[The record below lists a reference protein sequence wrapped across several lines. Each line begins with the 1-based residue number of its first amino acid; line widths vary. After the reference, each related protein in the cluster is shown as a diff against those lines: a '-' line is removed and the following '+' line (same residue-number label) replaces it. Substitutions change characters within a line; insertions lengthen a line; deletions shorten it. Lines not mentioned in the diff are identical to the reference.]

1 MAYKFKK
8 VLNHGAPTPIVARLS
23 LQILEILK
31 QCNVSKNI
39 HDAVGNLYVNSLLP
53 RLIRCWEIEERFKQ
67 EFVAAVDSYKPSASA
82 NAGVEVPQIARLE
95 PECHNFLYEAKNF
108 IRDLLQVVN
117 HLYGTT
123 FEEASEF
130 SRAAKKKGSQS
141 LVEFAEKTFGP
152 GDGKTKM
159 LKEAVPTVEA
169 LISMRNAVEHPDG
182 YSGKLVITNF
192 ELELGADGK
201 HLDEPG
207 WHREKDG
214 KAVDKPTAI
223 RADMETCIHNLLTLG
238 EDVFVS
244 WASDHLKVPDLMR
257 VACIP
262 EDRRNPDRPVKWT
275 VTLNQRLQHSLAKAA
290 NEKKPS

>member
-1 MAYKFKK
+1 MQ
-8 VLNHGAPTPIVARLS
+8 R
-23 LQILEILK
+23 
-31 QCNVSKNI
+31 
-39 HDAVGNLYVNSLLP
+39 
-53 RLIRCWEIEERFKQ
+53 IEEYSGRGRQ
-67 EFVAAVDSYKPSASA
+67 SLHELAAAEIDTLLGNRRAVQARIRRRRDGYKPSASA

-159 LKEAVPTVEA
+159 FKEAVPTIEA

-182 YSGKLVITNF
+182 YSGKLVIANF
-192 ELELGADGK
+192 TLE
-201 HLDEPG
+201 
-207 WHREKDG
+207 WR
-214 KAVDKPTAI
+214 
-223 RADMETCIHNLLTLG
+223 
-238 EDVFVS
+238 
-244 WASDHLKVPDLMR
+244 
-257 VACIP
+257 
-262 EDRRNPDRPVKWT
+262 
-275 VTLNQRLQHSLAKAA
+275 
-290 NEKKPS
+290 

>member
-31 QCNVSKNI
+31 QCNASKNI
-39 HDAVGNLYVNSLLP
+39 HDAIGNLYVNSLLP

-67 EFVAAVDSYKPSASA
+67 EFVAAIDSYKPSASA

-141 LVEFAEKTFGP
+141 Q
-152 GDGKTKM
+152 
-159 LKEAVPTVEA
+159 
-169 LISMRNAVEHPDG
+169 AVEPRQPCRPCC
-182 YSGKLVITNF
+182 
-192 ELELGADGK
+192 ER
-201 HLDEPG
+201 HLDYCLHG
-207 WHREKDG
+207 QCRRRRLDRSNVTRGLHRHALLTMCQFSFCTLPRSSGVMIPDVPLCPPIITYRCWNFLWSKMARSAPRSPFGLPEATAVVRAASLSCQNEG
-214 KAVDKPTAI
+214 KAPKFS
-223 RADMETCIHNLLTLG
+223 RNRESSG
-238 EDVFVS
+238 EPR
-244 WASDHLKVPDLMR
+244 L
-257 VACIP
+257 
-262 EDRRNPDRPVKWT
+262 RP
-275 VTLNQRLQHSLAKAA
+275 R
-290 NEKKPS
+290 

>member
-1 MAYKFKK
+1 MQRIEEYSRR
-8 VLNHGAPTPIVARLS
+8 GRQS
-23 LQILEILK
+23 LRELAAAE
-31 QCNVSKNI
+31 V
-39 HDAVGNLYVNSLLP
+39 DTLLG
-53 RLIRCWEIEERFKQ
+53 IEERFKQ
-67 EFVAAVDSYKPSASA
+67 EFGAAVDSYKPSASA

-108 IRDLLQVVN
+108 IRVLLQVVN

-182 YSGKLVITNF
+182 YSGKL
-192 ELELGADGK
+192 G
-201 HLDEPG
+201 
-207 WHREKDG
+207 R
-214 KAVDKPTAI
+214 KA
-223 RADMETCIHNLLTLG
+223 
-238 EDVFVS
+238 
-244 WASDHLKVPDLMR
+244 
-257 VACIP
+257 
-262 EDRRNPDRPVKWT
+262 
-275 VTLNQRLQHSLAKAA
+275 LQ
-290 NEKKPS
+290 

>member
-8 VLNHGAPTPIVARLS
+8 VLNHGAPTPLVARLS

-123 FEEASEF
+123 FEVWSSLRRKHSARAMGRQRC
-130 SRAAKKKGSQS
+130 SR
-141 LVEFAEKTFGP
+141 
-152 GDGKTKM
+152 
-159 LKEAVPTVEA
+159 
-169 LISMRNAVEHPDG
+169 RR
-182 YSGKLVITNF
+182 Y
-192 ELELGADGK
+192 
-201 HLDEPG
+201 
-207 WHREKDG
+207 
-214 KAVDKPTAI
+214 
-223 RADMETCIHNLLTLG
+223 LL
-238 EDVFVS
+238 S
-244 WASDHLKVPDLMR
+244 KR
-257 VACIP
+257 
-262 EDRRNPDRPVKWT
+262 
-275 VTLNQRLQHSLAKAA
+275 
-290 NEKKPS
+290 